1 LTASAVPIERAG
13 QMLQALGSMTDPH
26 APDDEPL
33 QEAVLENRYR
43 LERRIGSGGMGTV
56 YLAQQLALRIPVA
69 IKVLHRERSE
79 DFTSN
84 FRLLREARV
93 AARVAHPN
101 VTRVL
106 DLGRTPDGLVFSVME
121 YLEGEDLSQR
131 LAREGMLPWSMT
143 RRILRQVVRGLRA
156 AHAIG
161 VVHRDIKPSNVFLVA
176 PSEARSEQVK
186 LLDFGLAKADDP
198 TRTFG
203 ENLTRDAIIGTVDY
217 IAPERVLG
225 QNADVRSDIYS
236 LGVMMFEMLTGRRPW
251 PRENSP
257 LRAMIRR
264 AKEEPPP
271 LPEGLPGVPV
281 EMREVVRR
289 AMARLPEDRY
299 ATLRELDAALR
310 DAASR
315 RPPTGPLAAATAE
328 PPSPAPAKP
337 AKPAGEAPA
346 SHTRLWTGEP
356 PER

>member
-1 LTASAVPIERAG
+1 MAD
-13 QMLQALGSMTDPH
+13 LQAPE
-26 APDDEPL
+26 DEAL
-33 QEAVLENRYR
+33 EETVLENRYR

-131 LAREGMLPWSMT
+131 LAREGMLPWPMV
-143 RRILRQVVRGLRA
+143 RRIIRQVVRGLRA

-225 QNADVRSDIYS
+225 RNADVRSDIYS

-251 PRENSP
+251 PREQSP
-257 LRAMIRR
+257 MRAMIRR

-289 AMARLPEDRY
+289 TMARQPEDRY
-299 ATLRELDAALR
+299 ASLRELAAALR
-310 DAASR
+310 EAASK
-315 RPPTGPLAAATAE
+315 RPPTGPHVAATPVA
-328 PPSPAPAKP
+328 PAPTP
-337 AKPAGEAPA
+337 ATAAGAAPARPAGEAPA
-346 SHTRLWTGEP
+346 PHTLLWTGEP
-356 PER
+356 PEQ